1 MVPNGTF
8 KCIIT
13 RWYVCNAIC
22 NIEGDVGCPVGFLV
36 VDPVLFRKDNVPSLI
51 SVQILNIISVFR
63 NKSIDICG
71 DLFHNSEVMILWRE
85 K

>member
-13 RWYVCNAIC
+13 WWYVCNAIC

-51 SVQILNIISVFR
+51 RNFCIL
-63 NKSIDICG
+63 
-71 DLFHNSEVMILWRE
+71 
-85 K
+85 